1 MKLEKRGKPEGGRG
15 VEPSAKHEVPTSR
28 HSNAEDTFR
37 ERPRDVTSRRSAPH
51 LNSYP
56 GTGGADT
63 NPQRA
68 NASIDS
74 RLNSRQRSREPRRQS
89 EF

>member
-15 VEPSAKHEVPTSR
+15 VEPSAKHEFPTSR
-28 HSNAEDTFR
+28 HSNAKDTFR
-37 ERPRDVTSRRSAPH
+37 ERSRDVTSRRSAPH

-74 RLNSRQRSREPRRQS
+74 RLNSRQRSRESGRQS